1 MKKNYPVMI
10 LKKISLM
17 PFQDI
22 RLDLDSEAS
31 SSIINLSI
39 TKYDANI
46 LISCPRNTNE
56 EAPDVRDLPNSAVLS
71 SIKSKI
77 ILPNGNIRLVVSGL
91 KRVNITEYFGD
102 EEGLKAKVSDI
113 KDEEISEVD
122 EQTLRRKII
131 SLLKKYI
138 ETSSKMSNS
147 IVNLIKGIDS
157 LDRLTDTVIPFL
169 PFNTEKKIKYMQE
182 TSAYNRANALVYD
195 LSVEL
200 QIAELDLKLDEALT
214 EDFER
219 NQKEFVLRAKLDEIK
234 KELGEADLKD
244 DIEADYLE
252 KINDLKCSNKL
263 KNKLVNEVRKLDY
276 TSEGNPEISNIR
288 NYLDFMTSLPYGIYS
303 DDENNLKK
311 IRDSLDSTHFGL
323 DKVKDRIVEYIAVK
337 KRNKDLKSPIICLVG
352 PPGTGKTSLA
362 IAIAKALKK
371 EFYKLSVG
379 GLDDAAEL
387 NGHRR
392 TYIGSS
398 PGKIMQALKKC
409 DTSNPVILIDEVDK
423 MVKGYHGDPASV
435 LLDIL
440 DPEQNYMFT
449 DNYIEEPFDL
459 SHVLFILTANSED
472 TIPEALYDRLEIIEL
487 SSYTQF
493 EKLDIAKNYLIPNI
507 YREHLVCSK
516 EIKFNNDVIN
526 EIITRYTKEAGVREL
541 NRSLQTIVRKIVTSS
556 VKAHNKPIE
565 MTLKKSDLEKYLGPK
580 KYDIK
585 DEIYT
590 YSVGLVNGLAY
601 TPMGGMVLPIEAT
614 LMEGN
619 GNFKITGMVGDVM
632 NESVSV
638 SYSYIKSHSDVFK
651 INDYNFVRK
660 DIHIHFLEAAIK
672 KDGPSAGSAITT
684 SLLSIF
690 LNKEVPRDI
699 AMTGEI
705 TLRGDILKIGG
716 LKEKIIGAY
725 NSNIKKIFIPIENVP
740 DLELI
745 PKEILQ
751 DIKIVP
757 VKNYKEIFDTL
768 FKD

>member
-1 MKKNYPVMI
+1 
-10 LKKISLM
+10 
-17 PFQDI
+17 
-22 RLDLDSEAS
+22 
-31 SSIINLSI
+31 
-39 TKYDANI
+39 
-46 LISCPRNTNE
+46 
-56 EAPDVRDLPNSAVLS
+56 
-71 SIKSKI
+71 
-77 ILPNGNIRLVVSGL
+77 
-91 KRVNITEYFGD
+91 
-102 EEGLKAKVSDI
+102 
-113 KDEEISEVD
+113 
-122 EQTLRRKII
+122 
-131 SLLKKYI
+131 
-138 ETSSKMSNS
+138 
-147 IVNLIKGIDS
+147 
-157 LDRLTDTVIPFL
+157 
-169 PFNTEKKIKYMQE
+169 
-182 TSAYNRANALVYD
+182 
-195 LSVEL
+195 
-200 QIAELDLKLDEALT
+200 
-214 EDFER
+214 
-219 NQKEFVLRAKLDEIK
+219 
-234 KELGEADLKD
+234 
-244 DIEADYLE
+244 
-252 KINDLKCSNKL
+252 
-263 KNKLVNEVRKLDY
+263 
-276 TSEGNPEISNIR
+276 
-288 NYLDFMTSLPYGIYS
+288 
-303 DDENNLKK
+303 
-311 IRDSLDSTHFGL
+311 
-323 DKVKDRIVEYIAVK
+323 
-337 KRNKDLKSPIICLVG
+337 
-352 PPGTGKTSLA
+352 
-362 IAIAKALKK
+362 
-371 EFYKLSVG
+371 
-379 GLDDAAEL
+379 
-387 NGHRR
+387 
-392 TYIGSS
+392 
-398 PGKIMQALKKC
+398 
-409 DTSNPVILIDEVDK
+409 
-423 MVKGYHGDPASV
+423 
-435 LLDIL
+435 
-440 DPEQNYMFT
+440 MFT

-638 SYSYIKSHSDVFK
+638 SYSYIKSHSDIFK